1 MTLDKL
7 LIATRNPGKMRELS
21 ALLAGVPRELVSLA
35 DVGIDVDVE
44 ETGSALEANAELK
57 ARSYCALSGL
67 PTLADDSGLEVEA
80 LGGEPGVYS
89 ARYAGEGATDEQ
101 RIARLY
107 ERLAGVPPREWA
119 ARFRCVI
126 AIVRPDTCES
136 DVQLF
141 EGVCN
146 GRIVS
151 PPRGSD
157 GFGYDP
163 AFLFPTL
170 GRTMAELSRAE
181 KNRLSHRGMAARKA
195 AAALAAGA

>member
-1 MTLDKL
+1 
-7 LIATRNPGKMRELS
+7 MRELS
-21 ALLAGVPRELVSLA
+21 ALLAGVPRQLVSLA

-44 ETGSALEANAELK
+44 ETGSTFEANAVLK

-101 RIARLY
+101 RIALLY
-107 ERLAGVPPREWA
+107 ERLAGVPPHEWA

-126 AIVRPDTCES
+126 AIVRPGTCAS

-151 PPRGSD
+151 PPRGND

-163 AFLFPTL
+163 AFLFPDL
-170 GRTMAELSRAE
+170 GKTMAELSPAE
-181 KNRLSHRGMAARKA
+181 KNLLSHRGMAARKVA
-195 AAALAAGA
+195 AAVAATV